1 MSIRALTRADVA
13 ELQPLIATCFVP
25 LRLAEKA
32 RKVERT

>member
-1 MSIRALTRADVA
+1 MAGQTLLVDGSAKVLRVL
-13 ELQPLIATCFVP
+13 